1 LTKFKKYGKLSL
13 FLNGVKK
20 MQASKLKRVVLDG
33 MMLAVM
39 IVCAQITIPLPLIPL
54 TLQTFAVGIIASL
67 LPLIDGFQVILV
79 YILLGVVG
87 LPVYAG
93 FSSGTAA
100 LLGPTGG
107 YLVSFVVYQLVTAAW
122 LTRSDRSAQ
131 QILLANCCGALLNL
145 LIGSLWMIPVLHLSW
160 QQALLTGLVPFL
172 LPALIKIVVLL
183 PIVLRLKGLVAK
195 TFVKPS

>member
-1 LTKFKKYGKLSL
+1 
-13 FLNGVKK
+13 

-122 LTRSDRSAQ
+122 LTRSARSAQ